1 MTLKATQDFRIR
13 IGNAVA
19 NAFGI
24 PVAGREKF
32 RPFIVAQPMFKV
44 EIFVERRYGRYGLH
58 PRAEVPSGRAARQS
72 QGMAG
77 FCLCLRLFGWQPRQA
92 AAPEYWPYAEHA
104 KRNRADAMRL
114 PLLSVNKLEREL
126 AAELELTAK
135 YTGALRGNLA
145 EG

>member
-1 MTLKATQDFRIR
+1 MTLKAAQDFRIG
-13 IGNAVA
+13 IGDAVA

-24 PVAGREKF
+24 LVAGREKF

-77 FCLCLRLFGWQPRQA
+77 FCLCLRLLRVA
-92 AAPEYWPYAEHA
+92 AAAS
-104 KRNRADAMRL
+104 RGSR
-114 PLLSVNKLEREL
+114 VL
-126 AAELELTAK
+126 AVC
-135 YTGALRGNLA
+135 GACKKK
-145 EG
+145 